1 MAVLNNN
8 LTLKT
13 IVVGPMAVNC
23 YIVSD
28 KITKN
33 AFIVDPGDDF
43 GDIKNYL
50 DSNKLRPQFIIHT
63 HGHYD
68 HIGADSEFNLPIY
81 IHRLDKD
88 CLFDAQKNL
97 SGFFSYPFRLSEKEI
112 NTLEDGSEIKF
123 GDSVLKIIHTPG
135 HTAGGICIL
144 LGGALFSG
152 DTLFAFGIGR
162 TDFSG
167 ASGEQLVKSIREKVL
182 KLKNDTVVYPGHG
195 EPTTIGKEKE
205 GNPFLTEP

>member
-28 KITKN
+28 KSTKN

-43 GDIKNYL
+43 GDINRYL

-68 HIGADSEFNLPIY
+68 HIGADSDFNLPIY
-81 IHRLDKD
+81 IHKLDRD
-88 CLFDAQKNL
+88 CLSDAQKNL
-97 SGFFSYPFRLSEKEI
+97 SGFFGYPFKLTEKQI

-123 GDSVLKIIHTPG
+123 GDSVLKIIHIPG
-135 HTAGGICIL
+135 HTAGGIGIL
-144 LGGALFSG
+144 LDEALFSG

-162 TDFSG
+162 TDFPG
-167 ASGEQLVKSIREKVL
+167 ASGDLLISSIREKL
-182 KLKNDTVVYPGHG
+182 FKLADNIVVYPGHG

-205 GNPFLTEP
+205 GNPFLMSP